1 VIPLPA
7 IRLIT
12 APSDARVASVAVVGS
27 VVAPGDVVAVLDVAR
42 GTFPLVA
49 PVHGT
54 VGGALTAQ
62 AQSVAS
68 GDAVVWIRP

>member
-1 VIPLPA
+1 MIPLPA
-7 IRLIT
+7 VRLIT
-12 APSDARVASVAVVGS
+12 APSDARVASVAKVGS
-27 VVAPGDVVAVLDVAR
+27 IVAPGDVVAVLDVAR

-54 VGGALTAQ
+54 VGGALTVQ

>member
-1 VIPLPA
+1 VIPVPA
-7 IRLIT
+7 VRLIT
-12 APSDARVASVAVVGS
+12 APSDARVASVAMVGS

-42 GTFPLVA
+42 GTHPLIA

-54 VGGALTAQ
+54 VGGALTVKEQ
-62 AQSVAS
+62 RVAS